1 RRIRPGAPHS
11 TSPSR
16 RPEGRAMPPE
26 PIVFVVDDDR
36 AMRDSLRWL
45 LDSVGLP
52 VRTYATA
59 AEFLADHDPAQPG
72 CLVLDVRMPGMS
84 GLDLQAELSRRGVEL
99 PTIVTTGHAEVPMA
113 VRAVK
118 AGAIDFIEKP
128 FSDQLLLDRVRQAL
142 ELDRDAREVRT
153 RREDARQRLA
163 ALTPR
168 EREVLHLVVAGK
180 ANKEIA
186 FELRLSTKTIEV
198 HRAHVMSKMHVDSLA
213 ELIRVALLA
222 GAIRENP

>member
-1 RRIRPGAPHS
+1 
-11 TSPSR
+11 
-16 RPEGRAMPPE
+16 MPPE
-26 PIVFVVDDDR
+26 PTVFVVDDDR

-45 LDSVGLP
+45 LESVGLT
-52 VRTYATA
+52 VRTYSTA
-59 AEFLADHDPAQPG
+59 ADFLREYEPAQPG

-84 GLDLQAELSRRGVEL
+84 GLDLQAELVRRGAGL
-99 PTIVTTGHAEVPMA
+99 PTIVVTGHAEVPMA

-118 AGAIDFIEKP
+118 AGAVDFIEKP

-142 ELDRDAREVRT
+142 GIDRLEREVRH
-153 RREDARQRLA
+153 RREEARRRLES
-163 ALTPR
+163 LTAR
-168 EREVLHLVVAGK
+168 EREVLGLVAAGK

-186 FELRLSTKTIEV
+186 ASLGLSPKTVEV
-198 HRAHVMSKMHVDSLA
+198 HRAHVMSKMAVDSLA

>member
-1 RRIRPGAPHS
+1 
-11 TSPSR
+11 
-16 RPEGRAMPPE
+16 MPREPE

-45 LDSVGLP
+45 LESIGLS

-59 AEFLADHDPAQPG
+59 ADFLSDHDPAQPG

-84 GLDLQAELSRRGVEL
+84 GLDLQTELAKRGSEL
-99 PTIVTTGHAEVPMA
+99 PTIVVTGHAEVAMA

-118 AGAIDFIEKP
+118 AGALDFIEKP

-142 ELDRDAREVRT
+142 EIDRQSREVRV
-153 RREDARQRLA
+153 RREDARRRLA
-163 ALTPR
+163 SLSAR
-168 EREVLHLVVAGK
+168 EREVLTLVAAGK

-186 FELRLSTKTIEV
+186 AALGLSPKTVEV
-198 HRAHVMSKMHVDSLA
+198 HRAHVMSKMAVDSLA
-213 ELIRVALLA
+213 ELIRVAILA
-222 GAIRENP
+222 GAIG

>member
-1 RRIRPGAPHS
+1 
-11 TSPSR
+11 
-16 RPEGRAMPPE
+16 MPPDPQ

-45 LDSVGLP
+45 LESIGLS

-59 AEFLADHDPAQPG
+59 TEFLDDHDPAQPG

-84 GLDLQAELSRRGVEL
+84 GLDLQTELAQRGAEL
-99 PTIVTTGHAEVPMA
+99 PTIVVTGHAEVAMA

-142 ELDRDAREVRT
+142 EIDRQSREVRM
-153 RREDARQRLA
+153 RREEARRRLA
-163 ALTPR
+163 SLSAR
-168 EREVLHLVVAGK
+168 EREVLGLVAAGK

-186 FELRLSTKTIEV
+186 AALGLSPKTVEV
-198 HRAHVMSKMHVDSLA
+198 HRAHVMAKMAVDSLA

-222 GAIRENP
+222 GAIGENP

>member
-1 RRIRPGAPHS
+1 
-11 TSPSR
+11 
-16 RPEGRAMPPE
+16 MPREPE

-45 LDSVGLP
+45 LESIGLS

-59 AEFLADHDPAQPG
+59 ADFLSDHDPAQPG

-84 GLDLQAELSRRGVEL
+84 GLDLQTELAKRGSEL
-99 PTIVTTGHAEVPMA
+99 PTIVVTGHAEVAMA

-118 AGAIDFIEKP
+118 AGALDFIEKP

-142 ELDRDAREVRT
+142 EIDRQSREVRV
-153 RREDARQRLA
+153 RREDARRRLA
-163 ALTPR
+163 SLSAR
-168 EREVLHLVVAGK
+168 EREVLTLVAAGK

-186 FELRLSTKTIEV
+186 AALRLSPKTVEV
-198 HRAHVMSKMHVDSLA
+198 HRAHVMSKMAVDSLA
-213 ELIRVALLA
+213 ELIRVAILA
-222 GAIRENP
+222 GAIG